1 MRRMVEN
8 RSGRRD
14 FDTAKQLREK
24 FTDRPSKKV
33 IDLAWSWPRSMD
45 EVGVCT
51 AVMYS
56 SDKWGKVGK
65 FTDYKHVHET
75 AAEKHRLLVSR
86 EFDLGLETFVEPY
99 ALDKM
104 PDTVAELANI
114 LGLQYRLYDKDGT
127 LGEQD
132 YQVNIVRAKIG
143 AAVHPNG
150 ETILLVYTATTL
162 CCVITGFE
170 VEKDGIVR

>member
-8 RSGRRD
+8 RRD
-14 FDTAKQLREK
+14 FDSAKRLREQ
-24 FTDRPSKKV
+24 FTDRPSKRV
-33 IDLAWSWPRSMD
+33 IDLSWSWPRAMD

-56 SDKWGKVGK
+56 SDKWQKIGK
-65 FTDYKHVHET
+65 FTDYKHIIET
-75 AAEKHRLLVSR
+75 PAEKHKLLISKD
-86 EFDLGLETFVEPY
+86 FDLGLDVFAESY
-99 ALDKM
+99 GLDKM
-104 PDTVAELANI
+104 PDTIAELADI
-114 LGLQYRLYDKDGT
+114 LGIQFRLYDKDGN

-132 YQVNIVRAKIG
+132 YQSNIVRAKVG

-150 ETILLVYTATTL
+150 ETILLVYTRSTL

-170 VEKDGIVR
+170 VEKDGLVK